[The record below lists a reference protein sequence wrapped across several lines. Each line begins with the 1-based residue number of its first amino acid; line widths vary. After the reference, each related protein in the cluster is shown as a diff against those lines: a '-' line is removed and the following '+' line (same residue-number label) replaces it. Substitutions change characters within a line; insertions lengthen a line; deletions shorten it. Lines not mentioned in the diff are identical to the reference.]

1 MTGWNLPPSVTNK
14 MIDDHFGGGEEEEM
28 GILEEKAQEDLE
40 KVKGLGLT
48 WRQLREIANQIG
60 EEYLDTKILM
70 VTRQHDEDEISSE
83 IYMLTEADLVAGLVG
98 MYFAEDPGRGGYP
111 LRDVMDDNGNV
122 HSVIVSD
129 PLLGD

>member
-1 MTGWNLPPSVTNK
+1 MTGWNLPPGVTNR
-14 MIDDHFGGGEEEEM
+14 MIDDHYGGEEEDM
-28 GILEEKAQEDLE
+28 GMLEEKAQEDLE
-40 KVKGLGLT
+40 KVKSLGLS
-48 WRQLREIANQIG
+48 WRQLRDIANEIG
-60 EEYLDTKILM
+60 EEHLDNKILM

-98 MYFAEDPGRGGYP
+98 MYFAEDPGRGGYA
-111 LRDVMDDNGNV
+111 LRDVLGEDGHV